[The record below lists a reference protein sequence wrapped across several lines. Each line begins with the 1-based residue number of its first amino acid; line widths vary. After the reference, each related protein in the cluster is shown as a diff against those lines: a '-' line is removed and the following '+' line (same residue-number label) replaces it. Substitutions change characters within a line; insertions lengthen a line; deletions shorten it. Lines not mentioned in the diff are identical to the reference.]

1 MDANPATQ
9 LHLLDVVV
17 TAQRAMLRAR
27 RPSQVVDA
35 LELAVTRLGGTVA
48 PAHSAA
54 SDDLLHLD
62 VGVGVRGPL
71 VPVAAVDDPARS
83 RLESVL
89 PGLVEDAQRSVQRL
103 WRLEAQGDPTL
114 LDPLTGALQPAA
126 TRRLV
131 ERAAAGDVLVGVAV
145 DHDGAVAATDG
156 RARSDVLVRDLAAA
170 VQGELD
176 VDERL
181 GRLEGPGVVA
191 LLPHPA
197 DDRADEVVR
206 RVGER
211 WSRLE
216 HGGRHVPL
224 GVAVRTLGDR
234 RLADL
239 QTVTDAIGLGGSGK
253 AGAG

>member
-1 MDANPATQ
+1 
-9 LHLLDVVV
+9 
-17 TAQRAMLRAR
+17 
-27 RPSQVVDA
+27 
-35 LELAVTRLGGTVA
+35 
-48 PAHSAA
+48 
-54 SDDLLHLD
+54 
-62 VGVGVRGPL
+62 
-71 VPVAAVDDPARS
+71 
-83 RLESVL
+83 VL
-89 PGLVEDAQRSVQRL
+89 PGLVEDAQRTVQRL
-103 WRLEAQGDPTL
+103 WRLETEGDPTL

-156 RARSDVLVRDLAAA
+156 RARSDVLVRDLATV

-191 LLPHPA
+191 LLPHPDA
-197 DDRADEVVR
+197 DRADHLVTRVR
-206 RVGER
+206 ER
-211 WSRLE
+211 WSRLD

-239 QTVTDAIGLGGSGK
+239 QAVTDTLGLGGART